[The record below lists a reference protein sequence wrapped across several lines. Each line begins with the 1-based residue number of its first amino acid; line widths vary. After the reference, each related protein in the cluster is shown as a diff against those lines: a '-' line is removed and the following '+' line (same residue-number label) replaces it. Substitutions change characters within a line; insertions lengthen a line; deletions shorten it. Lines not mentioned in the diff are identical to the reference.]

1 MGHLDATRPRTT
13 RELRSF
19 ALTVGAAFAG
29 LALLLAWRGRTIAAI
44 ACGAL
49 SAALV
54 IAGFAVP
61 ARLGAT
67 YAAWMRLAE
76 LMSRVTTPV
85 FMAVV
90 YFVVLTPLGLVR
102 RVVARHTLGV
112 PRSAATGWV
121 RRAPGATRSDL
132 TRQF

>member
-29 LALLLAWRGRTIAAI
+29 LALLLAWRGRETPAI
-44 ACGAL
+44 ACGVAA
-49 SAALV
+49 AALV
-54 IAGFAVP
+54 LAGIVMP
-61 ARLGAT
+61 ARLGGT

-90 YFVVLTPLGLVR
+90 YFLVLTPLGLVG
-102 RVVARHTLGV
+102 RHTLGV
-112 PRSAATGWV
+112 PRAAATGWV
-121 RRAPGATRSDL
+121 RRTPGATRSDL